1 MIFQYLVKTSEHEE
15 VEGVL
20 YSVYKEESESLTI
33 CSLFTASALETRFF
47 IVRVGNIFT
56 RTKDSVYPNN
66 PWTLLWRRL
75 FSRNIEMITW
85 ISFNIRTFTLK
96 SCNISE
102 IYSRLRQTQTWI
114 CASWLRF
121 PLTCL
126 KLFFTFK
133 SSFKLFSSIKIVR
146 LFFICSFSI
155 LRNSQP
161 ESAFCRLP

>member
-1 MIFQYLVKTSEHEE
+1 MVKTSEHEE

-20 YSVYKEESESLTI
+20 YSVYKEQSESLTI
-33 CSLFTASALETRFF
+33 CSLFTTSALETRFF
-47 IVRVGNIFT
+47 YVGNIFT
-56 RTKDSVYPNN
+56 RTKNSVYPDN
-66 PWTLLWRRL
+66 PWTLLWQQF

-85 ISFNIRTFTLK
+85 ISFNIRTSTFN

-114 CASWLRF
+114 CATWLRL

-146 LFFICSFSI
+146 LFFIRSFSI

-161 ESAFCRLP
+161 ESAVCCLP